1 MLGFAVLQRGMLVQ
15 VVQTMQDAGPE
26 LSVMLEMCVV
36 SMFIIIIHWPV
47 RSAQLQS
54 VFVRLWTC
62 FVFFKIIFYYW
73 LIVFVYKF
81 WIHTKIA
88 HVYCVWV

>member
-1 MLGFAVLQRGMLVQ
+1 MFGFAVLQRGMLVQ
-15 VVQTMQDAGPE
+15 AVPTMQDAGSE
-26 LSVMLEMCVV
+26 LSAMLEMCVV
-36 SMFIIIIHWPV
+36 SMFIIHIHWPV

-54 VFVRLWTC
+54 VFVRLWLC
-62 FVFFKIIFYYW
+62 FILFILFYYW